1 MKIKFYFSLLAAL
14 VVAALV
20 TTASAYDYD
29 FKDGQ
34 LCYKI
39 TSTNPPTVMV
49 TNEQSVSGS
58 SPRYVLLYDV
68 VDIPEVAVYN
78 GVRYTV
84 TAINTKAIAYCRD
97 FDELRIPATVT
108 SIGAEAFRNCPD
120 VTAIV
125 FKAPSSDAVQIKPLV
140 IGDNAFY
147 MCQALTEITLPAWT
161 SSIGNN
167 VFQGCYALTS
177 FSVDE
182 PSQLTTMGEYTFK
195 SCSKLATIN
204 LPSSLT
210 SLGKYSMESLHA
222 LKSIRFPDKLTTI
235 SDHLCNNCTGLREII
250 FPQLLTTIEP
260 YAFRNVGWDS
270 QMTEIPAG
278 EELVLELP
286 DRLKTIGAG
295 AFTYMSRLK
304 SITIPSSVETIEGGA
319 IYGPNLESVT
329 FMGKV
334 QSTGRYAFEGDKL
347 KTMII
352 KSNDFTIAPIPSLA
366 TKITTTIY
374 DGVTAIPEGSLQD
387 CTAMEKIV
395 IPASVK
401 SIGNSAF
408 KGCGALGDV
417 VCMLPK
423 PLAIDASVFEGVPV
437 TGYTDLHVPEGS
449 VGRYRAMAVWKDFY
463 GIYEDAGQ
471 GGGQLNKFDVNE
483 DGNVDVGDVSAVLDY
498 ILEHN

>member
-14 VVAALV
+14 VVAALA
-20 TTASAYDYD
+20 TTASAYD
-29 FKDGQ
+29 FMVGG
-34 LCYKI
+34 LCYNI
-39 TSTNPPTVMV
+39 TSNNPPTVTLTYEV
-49 TNEQSVSGS
+49 NASAS
-58 SPRYVLLYDV
+58 SAASRYQQLQGL
-68 VDIPEVAVYN
+68 VDIPEVV
-78 GVRYTV
+78 VRNNVNYTV
-84 TAINTKAIAYCRD
+84 TAIDTRALAYCRD
-97 FDELRIPATVT
+97 MYKLRIPATVT
-108 SIGAEAFRNCPD
+108 SIGAEAFKNCLGA
-120 VTAIV
+120 TAIV
-125 FKAPSSDAVQIKPLV
+125 FKAPSSDAVQTKPLV
-140 IGDNAFY
+140 IGDKAFY
-147 MCQALTEITLPAWT
+147 MCQAMTEITLPAWT
-161 SSIGNN
+161 SSLGNN
-167 VFQGCYALTS
+167 VFQACYALTS

-210 SLGKYSMESLHA
+210 SLGKYSMESLQA

-235 SDHLCNNCTGLREII
+235 SDHMCNNCTGLREII
-250 FPQLLTTIEP
+250 LPKMLTTIEP
-260 YAFRNVGWDS
+260 YAFRYAGWDS
-270 QMTEIPAG
+270 QMTEIPAF

-295 AFTYMSRLK
+295 ALSGMSRLK

-352 KSNDFTIAPIPSLA
+352 KSDKFTVATIPSLA
-366 TKITTTIY
+366 SLITTTIY

-449 VGRYRAMAVWKDFY
+449 EGRYRAMAVWKDFY
-463 GIYEDAGQ
+463 AIYEDAGQ

-483 DGNVDVGDVSAVLDY
+483 DGNVDVGDVNSVLNY